1 MFTAETVDILDQSD
15 ELSACIKDSY
25 IYQEYLEAKHQLET
39 NFEVK
44 ILRQK
49 FDQIKSHYDDCLRFG
64 RYHPD
69 YNRVM
74 KETRQ
79 QKRAY
84 EMHPVVSEF
93 KTKETAL
100 QDLLDEVISIV
111 SYSVSSNVKVDTGNP
126 FFSSESHGSG
136 CSTGGSCGCST

>member
-126 FFSSESHGSG
+126 FFSSESHGGG

>member
-126 FFSSESHGSG
+126 FFSSES
-136 CSTGGSCGCST
+136 

>member
-25 IYQEYLEAKHQLET
+25 IYQEYIEAKHQLET

-69 YNRVM
+69 YSRVM

-79 QKRAY
+79 QREHMKCIQLFLNLRL
-84 EMHPVVSEF
+84 
-93 KTKETAL
+93 KK
-100 QDLLDEVISIV
+100 LLYKI
-111 SYSVSSNVKVDTGNP
+111 Y
-126 FFSSESHGSG
+126 
-136 CSTGGSCGCST
+136 